1 MPNRALR
8 SESQNFLPPLTIFWY
23 AKRCSAVHLA
33 RKKPLNLRYP
43 LWHCRKKLI
52 DSLGS
57 FATKFN
63 SYRYIMAIKSAFIT
77 LMPVIIVGAFSVL
90 ISNMV
95 LDPKNGL
102 ASFQSLSFLA
112 ALKPITSAINYATLN
127 FLNIGAVFLIG
138 IELGRINGIKSL
150 FPGLL
155 AVICFIC
162 VTPTTVEMMVDGQMQ
177 VVKDVL
183 LRQFSDTRSLFLGMF
198 IAILSVEI
206 YCWLE
211 TRKGLKI
218 RMPDTVP
225 PNVAAS
231 FSALIPAI
239 FTTTAIATFGFI
251 FHQLTGM
258 YLYDAVYLVV
268 QQPLERVVQ
277 SLPGILLL
285 MFVAQLFWVIGIHGN
300 QMIKP
305 IREPLLLGAITVNM
319 SAFEQGKEVPNII
332 TMPFWDVYMSIGGS
346 GADHRPADCGHD
358 RQQAQEMKEIAKLSI
373 GPGLF
378 NINEPVIFGM
388 PIMLNPILAIPFIIT
403 PLVTGSIGYFATAAG
418 FAGKAVVMVP
428 WTTPP
433 LINAWLSTA
442 GSMGAVVTQLVCIIT
457 AVLIYLP
464 FVKIASRRLE
474 TAQRQAENAQI
485 TDNA

>member
-1 MPNRALR
+1 M
-8 SESQNFLPPLTIFWY
+8 
-23 AKRCSAVHLA
+23 
-33 RKKPLNLRYP
+33 
-43 LWHCRKKLI
+43 
-52 DSLGS
+52 
-57 FATKFN
+57 
-63 SYRYIMAIKSAFIT
+63 
-77 LMPVIIVGAFSVL
+77 
-90 ISNMV
+90 
-95 LDPKNGL
+95 
-102 ASFQSLSFLA
+102 
-112 ALKPITSAINYATLN
+112 
-127 FLNIGAVFLIG
+127 
-138 IELGRINGIKSL
+138 
-150 FPGLL
+150 
-155 AVICFIC
+155 ICFIC
-162 VTPTTVEMMVDGQMQ
+162 VTPTTVEMMVDGQMHE
-177 VVKDVL
+177 VKDVL

-211 TRKGLKI
+211 GRKGLKI
-218 RMPDTVP
+218 KMPDTVP
-225 PNVAAS
+225 PNVSAS

-239 FTTTAIATFGFI
+239 ITTTVIATFGFI
-251 FHQLTGM
+251 FHQATGM
-258 YLYDAVYLVV
+258 YLYDAVYQVV

-346 GADHRPADCGHD
+346 GLTIGLLIAVMIATKRK
-358 RQQAQEMKEIAKLSI
+358 EMKEIAKLSI

-442 GSMGAVVTQLVCIIT
+442 GSMGAVVTQLICILT

-464 FVKIASRRLE
+464 FVKIASRRAE
-474 TAQRQAENAQI
+474 NAQRQAENDQASQQI
-485 TDNA
+485 

>member
-1 MPNRALR
+1 
-8 SESQNFLPPLTIFWY
+8 
-23 AKRCSAVHLA
+23 
-33 RKKPLNLRYP
+33 
-43 LWHCRKKLI
+43 
-52 DSLGS
+52 
-57 FATKFN
+57 
-63 SYRYIMAIKSAFIT
+63 
-77 LMPVIIVGAFSVL
+77 
-90 ISNMV
+90 
-95 LDPKNGL
+95 
-102 ASFQSLSFLA
+102 
-112 ALKPITSAINYATLN
+112 
-127 FLNIGAVFLIG
+127 VFLIG
-138 IELGRINGIKSL
+138 IELGRINGIKTL

-162 VTPTTVEMMVDGQMQ
+162 VTPTTVEMLVDGEMH

-206 YCWLE
+206 YTWLE
-211 TRKGLKI
+211 HRDGLKI
-218 RMPDTVP
+218 KMPDTVP
-225 PNVAAS
+225 PNVSAS

-239 FTTTAIATFGFI
+239 ITTTAIATFGFV
-251 FHQLTGM
+251 FHQVTGM
-258 YLYDAVYLVV
+258 YLYDAVYQVV

-346 GADHRPADCGHD
+346 GLTIGLLIAVMIATKRK
-358 RQQAQEMKEIAKLSI
+358 EMKEIAKLSF
-373 GPGLF
+373 GPGIF

-388 PIMLNPILAIPFIIT
+388 PIMLNPILAVPFIIT
-403 PLVTGSIGYFATAAG
+403 PLVTGSIGYFATVMG

-442 GSMGAVVTQLVCIIT
+442 GSMGAVVTQLVCILVSI
-457 AVLIYLP
+457 LIYLP
-464 FVKIASRRLE
+464 FVKIASRRAEQAQAEATRVE
-474 TAQRQAENAQI
+474 TAKNV
-485 TDNA
+485 

>member
-1 MPNRALR
+1 MAL
-8 SESQNFLPPLTIFWY
+8 QD
-23 AKRCSAVHLA
+23 
-33 RKKPLNLRYP
+33 
-43 LWHCRKKLI
+43 KLI
-52 DSLGS
+52 DALGR
-57 FATKFN
+57 FATTFN

-102 ASFQSLSFLA
+102 ASFSSLSFLA
-112 ALKPITSAINYATLN
+112 ALKPITSALNYATLN

-162 VTPTTVEMMVDGQMQ
+162 VTPTTVEMMVDGQMH

-211 TRKGLKI
+211 GRKGLKI
-218 RMPDTVP
+218 KMPDTVP
-225 PNVAAS
+225 PNVSAS
-231 FSALIPAI
+231 FSRADPGDYHHHRDRHLWFSLSPAD
-239 FTTTAIATFGFI
+239 GN
-251 FHQLTGM
+251 
-258 YLYDAVYLVV
+258 V
-268 QQPLERVVQ
+268 
-277 SLPGILLL
+277 SLRCGLPGGAAAAGAGGAEPAGILLL

-346 GADHRPADCGHD
+346 GLTIGLLIAVMIATR
-358 RQQAQEMKEIAKLSI
+358 RKEMKEIAKLSI

-403 PLVTGSIGYFATAAG
+403 PLVTGSIGYFATLTG

-442 GSMGAVVTQLVCIIT
+442 GSMGAVVTQLICIVV

-464 FVKIASRRLE
+464 FVKIASRRADA
-474 TAQRQAENAQI
+474 AQRQV
-485 TDNA
+485 DNQQTANPV

>member
-1 MPNRALR
+1 MAFQ
-8 SESQNFLPPLTIFWY
+8 E
-23 AKRCSAVHLA
+23 
-33 RKKPLNLRYP
+33 
-43 LWHCRKKLI
+43 KLI
-52 DSLGS
+52 DALGS
-57 FATKFN
+57 FATTFN
-63 SYRYIMAIKSAFIT
+63 SYRYIQAIKSAFIT

-112 ALKPITSAINYATLN
+112 ALKPITSALNYATLN

-162 VTPTTVEMMVDGQMQ
+162 VTPTTVEMLVDGEMH

-211 TRKGLKI
+211 NRKGLKI

-239 FTTTAIATFGFI
+239 ITTTAIATFW
-251 FHQLTGM
+251 L
-258 YLYDAVYLVV
+258 
-268 QQPLERVVQ
+268 RVSSGYRNV
-277 SLPGILLL
+277 SLRRGLPG
-285 MFVAQLFWVIGIHGN
+285 G
-300 QMIKP
+300 
-305 IREPLLLGAITVNM
+305 
-319 SAFEQGKEVPNII
+319 
-332 TMPFWDVYMSIGGS
+332 
-346 GADHRPADCGHD
+346 
-358 RQQAQEMKEIAKLSI
+358 
-373 GPGLF
+373 
-378 NINEPVIFGM
+378 
-388 PIMLNPILAIPFIIT
+388 
-403 PLVTGSIGYFATAAG
+403 ATAAG
-418 FAGKAVVMVP
+418 ARGAKPAGDPA
-428 WTTPP
+428 
-433 LINAWLSTA
+433 AD
-442 GSMGAVVTQLVCIIT
+442 VCRP
-457 AVLIYLP
+457 AVLGDWY
-464 FVKIASRRLE
+464 SR
-474 TAQRQAENAQI
+474 QPDDQADPRAAAAGGNHR
-485 TDNA
+485 

>member
-1 MPNRALR
+1 MAL
-8 SESQNFLPPLTIFWY
+8 QD
-23 AKRCSAVHLA
+23 
-33 RKKPLNLRYP
+33 
-43 LWHCRKKLI
+43 KLI
-52 DSLGS
+52 DALGR
-57 FATKFN
+57 FATTFN

-102 ASFQSLSFLA
+102 ASFSSLSFLA
-112 ALKPITSAINYATLN
+112 ALKPITSALNYATLN

-162 VTPTTVEMMVDGQMQ
+162 VTPTTVEMMVDGQMH

-211 TRKGLKI
+211 GRKGLKI
-218 RMPDTVP
+218 KMPDTVP
-225 PNVAAS
+225 PNVSAS

-239 FTTTAIATFGFI
+239 ITTTAIATFGFL

-258 YLYDAVYLVV
+258 YLYDAVYQVV

-346 GADHRPADCGHD
+346 G
-358 RQQAQEMKEIAKLSI
+358 
-373 GPGLF
+373 LF

-403 PLVTGSIGYFATAAG
+403 PLVTGSIGYFATLTG

-442 GSMGAVVTQLVCIIT
+442 GSMGAVVTQLICIVV

-464 FVKIASRRLE
+464 FVKIASRRADA
-474 TAQRQAENAQI
+474 AQRQV
-485 TDNA
+485 DNQQTANPV

>member
-1 MPNRALR
+1 MAL
-8 SESQNFLPPLTIFWY
+8 QD
-23 AKRCSAVHLA
+23 
-33 RKKPLNLRYP
+33 
-43 LWHCRKKLI
+43 KLI
-52 DSLGS
+52 DALGR
-57 FATKFN
+57 FATTFN

-102 ASFQSLSFLA
+102 ASFSSLSFLA
-112 ALKPITSAINYATLN
+112 ALKPITSALNYATLN

-162 VTPTTVEMMVDGQMQ
+162 VTPTTVEMMVDGQMH

-211 TRKGLKI
+211 GRKGLKI
-218 RMPDTVP
+218 KMPDTVP
-225 PNVAAS
+225 PNVSAS

-239 FTTTAIATFGFI
+239 ITTTAIATFGFL

-258 YLYDAVYLVV
+258 YLYDAVYQVV

-277 SLPGILLL
+277 SLPGI
-285 MFVAQLFWVIGIHGN
+285 
-300 QMIKP
+300 
-305 IREPLLLGAITVNM
+305 LLLGAITVNM

-346 GADHRPADCGHD
+346 GLTIGLLIAVMIATR
-358 RQQAQEMKEIAKLSI
+358 RKEMKEIAKLSI

-403 PLVTGSIGYFATAAG
+403 PLVTGSIGYFATLTG

-442 GSMGAVVTQLVCIIT
+442 GSMGAVVTQLICIVV

-464 FVKIASRRLE
+464 FVKIASRRADA
-474 TAQRQAENAQI
+474 AQRQA
-485 TDNA
+485 DNQQTANPV

>member
-1 MPNRALR
+1 MSFKDKA
-8 SESQNFLPPLTIFWY
+8 
-23 AKRCSAVHLA
+23 
-33 RKKPLNLRYP
+33 
-43 LWHCRKKLI
+43 I

-57 FATKFN
+57 FANQFN
-63 SYRYIMAIKSAFIT
+63 SLRYIMAIKASFIT

-102 ASFQSLSFLA
+102 ASFALFSFLA
-112 ALKPITSAINYATLN
+112 PLKPIMSGINYATLN
-127 FLNIGAVFLIG
+127 FLTIGAVFLIG
-138 IELGRINGIKSL
+138 IELGKINGSRSL

-155 AVICFIC
+155 AVICFISI
-162 VTPTTVEMMVDGQMQ
+162 TPTTIDMVINGQTLP
-177 VVKDVL
+177 VKDVL
-183 LRQFSDTRSLFLGMF
+183 ARQFSDTKSLFLGMF

-206 YCWLE
+206 YSKLE
-211 TRKGLKI
+211 SVEGLRIK
-218 RMPDTVP
+218 MPDSVP
-225 PNVAAS
+225 PNVSAS

-239 FTTTAIATFGFI
+239 ITVTLVATFGFT
-251 FHQLTGM
+251 FQKVTGM
-258 YLYDAVYLVV
+258 YLYDAIYMVV
-268 QQPLERVVQ
+268 QQPLESVVQ
-277 SLPGILLL
+277 SLPGLLIL

-305 IREPLLLGAITVNM
+305 IREPLLLGAIAVNM
-319 SAFEQGKEVPNII
+319 TAFEQGHEVPNII

-346 GADHRPADCGHD
+346 GLTIGLLLAVMIASKR
-358 RQQAQEMKEIAKLSI
+358 REMKEIAKISF
-373 GPGLF
+373 GPCIF

-403 PLVTGSIGYFATAAG
+403 PLVTGTIGYFATSMG

-442 GSMGAVVTQLVCIIT
+442 GSMGAVATQVVCIIVAT
-457 AVLIYLP
+457 LIYLP
-464 FVKIASRRLE
+464 FVKVASRRAEQAQREAELE
-474 TAQRQAENAQI
+474 ATAQANALK
-485 TDNA
+485 

>member
-1 MPNRALR
+1 MAL
-8 SESQNFLPPLTIFWY
+8 QD
-23 AKRCSAVHLA
+23 
-33 RKKPLNLRYP
+33 
-43 LWHCRKKLI
+43 KLI
-52 DSLGS
+52 DALGR
-57 FATKFN
+57 FATTFN

-102 ASFQSLSFLA
+102 ASFSSLSFLA
-112 ALKPITSAINYATLN
+112 ALKPITSALNYATLN

-162 VTPTTVEMMVDGQMQ
+162 VTPTTVEMMVDGQMH

-211 TRKGLKI
+211 GRKGLKI
-218 RMPDTVP
+218 KMPDTVP
-225 PNVAAS
+225 PNVSAS

-239 FTTTAIATFGFI
+239 ITTTAIATFGFL

-258 YLYDAVYLVV
+258 YLYDAVYQVV

-277 SLPGILLL
+277 SLPGIL
-285 MFVAQLFWVIGIHGN
+285 
-300 QMIKP
+300 
-305 IREPLLLGAITVNM
+305 LLLGAITVNM

-346 GADHRPADCGHD
+346 GLTIGLLIAVMIATR
-358 RQQAQEMKEIAKLSI
+358 RKEMKEIAKLSI

-403 PLVTGSIGYFATAAG
+403 PLVTGSIGYFATLTG

-442 GSMGAVVTQLVCIIT
+442 GSMGAVVTQLICIVV

-464 FVKIASRRLE
+464 FVKIASRRADA
-474 TAQRQAENAQI
+474 AQRQV
-485 TDNA
+485 DNQQTANPV